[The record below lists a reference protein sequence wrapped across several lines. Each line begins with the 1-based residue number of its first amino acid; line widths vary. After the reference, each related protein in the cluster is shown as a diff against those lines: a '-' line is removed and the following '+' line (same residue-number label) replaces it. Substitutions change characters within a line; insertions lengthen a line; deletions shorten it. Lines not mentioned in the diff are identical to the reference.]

1 MKVTLVI
8 GNSAYAVIKTPAF
21 CMDVM
26 LSPGRSAQQ
35 SLRESAMAIRSQCAD
50 SLVRAER
57 MEQAAAVLE
66 AQQS

>member
-1 MKVTLVI
+1 MKVTLMI
-8 GNSAYAVIKTPAF
+8 GNSAFAVIKDPAF
-21 CMDVM
+21 SMDVL

-35 SLRESAMAIRSQCAD
+35 SLRESAMAIREQCAT
-50 SLVRAER
+50 SLLRAER